1 MSRALQ
7 AVREAAVDGRLQNV
21 ITRQT
26 QLESLQKILLENVA
40 SIEAAIEKDSGHSE
54 AEAAVELVLILR
66 GLLDYYATLDEKLA
80 LHREY
85 AIARGE
91 DGLERQDG
99 IGIVYL
105 VPTNYTLFYSIVITI
120 CAAIASG
127 NCIVIEVRDLQD
139 DRHTR
144 LTMFP

>member
-1 MSRALQ
+1 MFRSLQ
-7 AVREAAVDGRLQNV
+7 AVREAAIDGRLQNV

-26 QLESLQKILLENVA
+26 QLESLHKVLLENIGP
-40 SIEAAIEKDSGHSE
+40 IEAAIKNDSGHSA
-54 AEAAVELVLILR
+54 AEAAVELVLTLR

-91 DGLERQDG
+91 DCPERQDG

-105 VPTNYTLFYSIVITI
+105 VPTNYTLFYSIIITI
-120 CAAIASG
+120 CAAIAAG
-127 NCIVIEVRDLQD
+127 NCIVIEVSDLQD
-139 DRHTR
+139 DHHTR
-144 LTMFP
+144 LTTSS

>member
-26 QLESLQKILLENVA
+26 QLESLHKVLLENVA
-40 SIEAAIEKDSGHSE
+40 SIEAAIKKDSGHSE
-54 AEAAVELVLILR
+54 AESAVELVLTLR

-91 DGLERQDG
+91 DGPERQDG

-105 VPTNYTLFYSIVITI
+105 VPTNYTLFYSVVITI
-120 CAAIASG
+120 CASIASG

-139 DRHTR
+139 NRHTR
-144 LTMFP
+144 LTVLP